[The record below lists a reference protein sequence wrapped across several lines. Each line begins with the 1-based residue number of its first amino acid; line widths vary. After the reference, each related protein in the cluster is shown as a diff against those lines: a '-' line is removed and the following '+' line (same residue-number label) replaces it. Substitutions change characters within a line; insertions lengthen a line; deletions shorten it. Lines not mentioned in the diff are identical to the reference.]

1 MLQISALTKSFGGR
15 TLFEG
20 VTLQLASGERLGLV
34 GRNGSG
40 KSTLFRMILGEM
52 EADSG
57 TVSRPRNYRVGH
69 LEQNLKFS
77 RPNILEEACLG
88 LPPGE
93 EMMTYK
99 AERILFGL
107 GFTAEDMERAPA
119 EFSGGFQIRLNL
131 AKVLVN
137 EPNLLLLDEPTN
149 YLDIISIRWITRF
162 LREWPNELILI
173 SHDRDFMD
181 GVTTH
186 TAILHRGKL
195 RKIPG
200 GTEKL
205 YAQILVEE
213 EIHEKTRLNQEKK
226 IQKEMAF
233 VDRFRAQATKASAV
247 QSRLKR
253 LEKMPS
259 LEKLAQ
265 LEHLDFSFRERPFE
279 ADRMMEMR
287 GLSFHYG
294 KSPPLL
300 ENLSFPIKAGD
311 RIAVIGKNGKGKST
325 LLRLLAGELLPSRG
339 EIYRHPL
346 AEIGYFGQTNIDRL
360 HASLRID
367 EEITSANPELGLTAV
382 LSICGT
388 MMFSGDDAKK
398 KISVLSGGEKSR
410 VLLGKILATPCNLL
424 LLDEPTNHLD
434 MESIEALL
442 DSLEEFSGA
451 VVIVTHSEMILNDLV
466 KKLVVFRRGG
476 AEFFPGTYEEFLDKW
491 GWDEEEEGKSK
502 KEKDKSVPGL
512 SKKELRK
519 LRAEQS
525 AERTRVLGPL
535 KKEMENLEADISS
548 WEKALAETK
557 AAMETASE
565 SQDRKKLT
573 DLGWQIQDLQE
584 KIEKAFGRLAE
595 AHARHEA
602 EAKRLDKSG

>member
-1 MLQISALTKSFGGR
+1 
-15 TLFEG
+15 
-20 VTLQLASGERLGLV
+20 
-34 GRNGSG
+34 
-40 KSTLFRMILGEM
+40 
-52 EADSG
+52 
-57 TVSRPRNYRVGH
+57 
-69 LEQNLKFS
+69 
-77 RPNILEEACLG
+77 
-88 LPPGE
+88 
-93 EMMTYK
+93 MMTYK